1 MRNIINLV
9 LVIASLSLVVS
20 CDFIKKQS
28 NNEVST
34 NRTTTVNRTDNP
46 VNVDQLPQ
54 EARNYIIKY
63 MQEKE
68 IARVKAEEDEFKV
81 WLSTGEQLE
90 FDIDG
95 NIKEIECPAGIAE
108 SVIDERVL
116 RDVKTIDSQAFIVK
130 IEHKA
135 NGDFDVK
142 LNSGM
147 EIEYDAN
154 YKRIGIED

>member
-1 MRNIINLV
+1 MRYIINLIV
-9 LVIASLSLVVS
+9 VIASLSLVVS
-20 CDFIKKQS
+20 FDYFKKQG
-28 NNEVST
+28 NKEVSNHST
-34 NRTTTVNRTDNP
+34 AAVNRSESS

-54 EARNYIIKY
+54 EARNYIFKH
-63 MQEKE
+63 MQGKE

-95 NIKEIECPAGIAE
+95 NIKEIECPAGITE
-108 SVIDERVL
+108 SEIDERVL
-116 RDVKTIDSQAFIVK
+116 RDVKTIDSQAVIVK
-130 IEHKA
+130 IEQKT

-142 LNSGM
+142 LNNGM

-154 YKRIGIED
+154 FKRIGIED